1 MNFEKLKIDLPRN
14 ILIPANIL
22 AFLIAL
28 GINILSNALPLNNKT
43 AGQISDSLYNYF
55 APAGY
60 VFAIWFVIYIGWL
73 VFIYFISFSK
83 EGDFFLEKVNILL
96 IVNLLLNG
104 SWLIFWHFGE
114 YLFSVL
120 IMIGIFS
127 SLLILYERLEI
138 GKKDFSRRELL
149 FIQIPISIYFGW
161 ITVATIANITSYLVS
176 INVTFGD
183 LDVYLTVLVIVIGTL
198 ITLLVLFLR
207 QDFYFSLVPVWAFL
221 GIFVKQSGN
230 LPIYSMTVAL
240 TGLTCAVLILLL
252 ITFRI
257 VKPTT

>member
-1 MNFEKLKIDLPRN
+1 MNFENIKIDVPRN
-14 ILIPANIL
+14 ILITANIL

-28 GINILSNALPLNNKT
+28 SINILSNALPLNNKT

-73 VFIYFISFSK
+73 LFIYYISFSK
-83 EGDFFLEKVNILL
+83 EGEIFLEKANIWL

-104 SWLIFWHFGE
+104 SWLIFWHYGE
-114 YLFSVL
+114 YLISVL
-120 IMIGIFS
+120 TMLGIFFT
-127 SLLILYERLEI
+127 LLILYERLEI
-138 GKKDFSRRELL
+138 GKKEFSRKNLI

-176 INVTFGD
+176 LNITFGD
-183 LDVYLTVLVIVIGTL
+183 LDVYLTVSVIFVGTL
-198 ITLLVLFLR
+198 ITLLVLFLKH
-207 QDFYFSLVPVWAFL
+207 DFYFSLVPIWAFF
-221 GIFVKQSGN
+221 GIYVKQSGN

-240 TGLTCAVLILLL
+240 TGLICAVIILLL
-252 ITFRI
+252 II
-257 VKPTT
+257 YKVVKPTT